1 MIQQPK
7 DESDYLSGKQ
17 SLLTPTH
24 QTQVLVIRATPTKNS
39 NQTGIIWKIPPWFT
53 KEEYLDIKEQKI
65 KVEDVIQQL
74 SLNPK
79 RQIVIENAAVG
90 DNIIVIS
97 HKSVVY
103 VLLWHP
109 AIPLIL
115 TQKKQQQSWNQAT
128 KLALLAY
135 QSLQLNQITVEQQN
149 INNNLSTN
157 DSIHNITNNQLPQ
170 QNQNLQTDIK
180 LPMRLQAVCTLK
192 FDSDVTSL
200 AAVTICGHQFIVVC
214 LKEPNMARIFRLNSI
229 KDDIEFQKKNKK
241 IWDLVNQPK
250 FQQSKWNIFN
260 ILHQPGSNPLVPPT
274 QQFIPLNKQQDQ
286 YLLNL
291 NCLKLTI
298 TPIIDM
304 KLNNPASSCLITT
317 FEKQVKRMGPEED
330 IMPNENLYGL
340 NLKIEQF
347 SFSKYKYREKLNKN
361 NPSLQQQLSPF
372 NKLNVIQK
380 DQYYKAH
387 EGALLLVGGQYG
399 IAEFV
404 VIPLAALL
412 LDVHPLRFPAA
423 IDVLKIG
430 MQCKEKKLQ
439 HSLHEL
445 FTFPPES
452 QFMDLGRSPVQI
464 SEDNR
469 YVIIKG
475 ERSYIV
481 RFDPFLGRT
490 VWHML
495 FNQSGIKNIV
505 TVGVQMIE
513 RIKLNARKLKKK
525 KKKILHLQMKMM
537 KKIQSNNLQN
547 QIEQQLNPD
556 SADSI
561 SMTSTSD
568 LSSTLSSIERD
579 EQQLRSMNSKDLK
592 IPNPNIAWIGNE
604 SNSQITFGVISKQQ
618 AMNKQVKQLPSVPIA
633 ISHLAPLHAIA
644 VLIREE
650 FKYMNVDAETDEDQN
665 VDGQDSESSFKFKQD
680 DESNKQ
686 TNEVKLE
693 SY

>member
-1 MIQQPK
+1 
-7 DESDYLSGKQ
+7 
-17 SLLTPTH
+17 
-24 QTQVLVIRATPTKNS
+24 
-39 NQTGIIWKIPPWFT
+39 
-53 KEEYLDIKEQKI
+53 
-65 KVEDVIQQL
+65 
-74 SLNPK
+74 
-79 RQIVIENAAVG
+79 
-90 DNIIVIS
+90 
-97 HKSVVY
+97 
-103 VLLWHP
+103 
-109 AIPLIL
+109 
-115 TQKKQQQSWNQAT
+115 
-128 KLALLAY
+128 
-135 QSLQLNQITVEQQN
+135 
-149 INNNLSTN
+149 
-157 DSIHNITNNQLPQ
+157 
-170 QNQNLQTDIK
+170 
-180 LPMRLQAVCTLK
+180 
-192 FDSDVTSL
+192 
-200 AAVTICGHQFIVVC
+200 
-214 LKEPNMARIFRLNSI
+214 
-229 KDDIEFQKKNKK
+229 
-241 IWDLVNQPK
+241 
-250 FQQSKWNIFN
+250 
-260 ILHQPGSNPLVPPT
+260 
-274 QQFIPLNKQQDQ
+274 
-286 YLLNL
+286 
-291 NCLKLTI
+291 
-298 TPIIDM
+298 
-304 KLNNPASSCLITT
+304 
-317 FEKQVKRMGPEED
+317 MGPQED

-387 EGALLLVGGQYG
+387 EGALLLIGGQYG

-412 LDVHPLRFPAA
+412 LDVHPLRFPTA

-490 VWHML
+490 VWHSL

-547 QIEQQLNPD
+547 QIEQQQNPD

-604 SNSQITFGVISKQQ
+604 SNTQITFGVISKQQ
-618 AMNKQVKQLPSVPIA
+618 A
-633 ISHLAPLHAIA
+633 
-644 VLIREE
+644 
-650 FKYMNVDAETDEDQN
+650 
-665 VDGQDSESSFKFKQD
+665 
-680 DESNKQ
+680 
-686 TNEVKLE
+686 
-693 SY
+693 